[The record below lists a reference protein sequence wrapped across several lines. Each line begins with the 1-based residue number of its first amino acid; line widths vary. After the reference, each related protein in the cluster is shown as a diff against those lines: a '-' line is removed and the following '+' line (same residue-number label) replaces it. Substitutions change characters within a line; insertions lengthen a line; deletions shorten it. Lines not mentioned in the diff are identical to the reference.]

1 MVKVFGHTLDI
12 AWDELQI
19 GSSFFIPCINREE
32 VQLYLEAEAYR
43 MRLDVVTKL
52 TIENHGIGVRLWR
65 ISK

>member
-32 VQLYLEAEAYR
+32 VQLYLEDEAYR

-52 TIENHGIGVRLWR
+52 TIENHGIGVRLW
-65 ISK
+65 